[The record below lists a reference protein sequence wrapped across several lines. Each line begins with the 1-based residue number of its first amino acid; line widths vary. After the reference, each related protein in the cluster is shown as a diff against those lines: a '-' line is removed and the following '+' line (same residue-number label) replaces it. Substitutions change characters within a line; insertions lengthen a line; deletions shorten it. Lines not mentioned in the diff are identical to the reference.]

1 MIQFANTDVTGT
13 IISTL
18 TELVTVE
25 DPIYDFVFT
34 HVLTK
39 AQVSF
44 SLTDEDDDTSNYK
57 IRYNS
62 FTIDVTQ
69 FEHVGEWHYVV
80 TEQQTGNILEKGKMI
95 ITRDD
100 SIYTKYAGS
109 TSYTAYN
116 G

>member
-13 IISTL
+13 IIATL
-18 TELVTVE
+18 TELVTV
-25 DPIYDFVFT
+25 DNPIYDWVFT

-39 AQVSF
+39 EQVSF
-44 SLTDEDDDTSNYK
+44 SLTQDDDISEFTD
-57 IRYNS
+57 RYNE
-62 FTIDVTQ
+62 FIIDVTLFNQ
-69 FEHVGEWHYVV
+69 VGEWHYVV
-80 TEQQTGNILEKGKMI
+80 TEQQTGNILEKGKML

-100 SIYTKYAGS
+100 TIYTQYAGT

>member
-18 TELVTVE
+18 TELVTVD
-25 DPIYDFVFT
+25 DPVYDFVFT

-39 AQVSF
+39 EQVSF
-44 SLTDEDDDTSNYK
+44 SLTEDDDTSEFPT
-57 IRYNS
+57 RYNS
-62 FTIDVTQ
+62 FVVDVTLFDQ
-69 FEHVGEWHYVV
+69 VGEWHYVV

-100 SIYTKYAGS
+100 SIYTKYAG
-109 TSYTAYN
+109 TTTYTAYN